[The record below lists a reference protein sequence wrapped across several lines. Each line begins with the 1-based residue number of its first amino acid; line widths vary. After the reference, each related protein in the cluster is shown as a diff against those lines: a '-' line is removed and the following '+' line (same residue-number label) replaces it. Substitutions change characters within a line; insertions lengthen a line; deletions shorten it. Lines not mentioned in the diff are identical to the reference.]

1 MNTIQ
6 SDTSTPLSAARV
18 GARHIAARTLRSI
31 APAYL
36 GIIVFF
42 VIAGLVSP
50 AFLSVGH
57 IGTML
62 VLASFVMVAAF
73 GEGLTMLTGGLDL
86 SIPWVMTFAGVEL
99 TQFAG
104 GSSIAAL
111 WAIPLVLLLCAGIGL
126 LNGLG
131 VVLLDLS
138 PVVVTLATNVILQGV
153 VLVLTNGT
161 PSGASPPVISN
172 LMNGQVFGSFP
183 VLLLPL
189 FAFVGIAIVLLHCT
203 TFGRRVYAVGSSQTV
218 ARLSGIRVGPVLLAV
233 YAISGFCSGLAGLML
248 TGYASQSFLGM
259 GDPYLL
265 PAIAAVVVGGT
276 SPLGGK
282 GYYAGTVGGAIMLTV
297 LATIL
302 AGLTLPEAI
311 KDIVYGLCVLV
322 AVVLVR
328 E

>member
-1 MNTIQ
+1 MNTMQ
-6 SDTSTPLSAARV
+6 SDTSTLRNPARP
-18 GARHIAARTLRSI
+18 GARHIAARTLRSV

-36 GIIVFF
+36 GIVLFF
-42 VIAGLVSP
+42 VIAGAISP
-50 AFLSVGH
+50 SFVSVGH
-57 IGTML
+57 VGTML

-99 TQFAG
+99 TQFTG
-104 GSSIAAL
+104 GSSLAAA
-111 WAIPLVLLLCAGIGL
+111 WAVPLVLAFCAGIGL
-126 LNGLG
+126 LNGIG
-131 VVLLDLS
+131 IVLLDLS

-161 PSGASPPVISN
+161 PSGASPPVISEI
-172 LMNGQVFGSFP
+172 MNGQMLGSFP

-189 FAFVGIAIVLLHCT
+189 LAFVAVGIVALHCT

-233 YAISGFCSGLAGLML
+233 YAISGFCSGLAGIML

-282 GYYAGTVGGAIMLTV
+282 GFYAGTVGGAIMLTV

-322 AVVLVR
+322 AVMLVR